1 MEAAGRTAKLSAL
14 TAAPR
19 LPPALLPAAPGVSF
33 APPAVTSVL
42 ILLSSLWLVY
52 ARHTPLDH
60 MTHASSS
67 PPATATALDAPS
79 GTLTSNSH
87 AVFTLRP
94 PTSPPVTLYRVT
106 VRTSAFDRSAVTT
119 TTPPPPL
126 ASPQVSATLFAE
138 ADPVFFF
145 FFSASTPTPPPS
157 PGGAEAASFLAS
169 APNQRAPP
177 PTSTTIT
184 PPSSF
189 PSPTAT
195 RAAIPSGSL
204 VELASTA
211 WSREAMGSAS
221 VQVTSAGSVS
231 PGGRSAAKYRPQPR
245 SNTAGAAK
253 A

>member
-1 MEAAGRTAKLSAL
+1 
-14 TAAPR
+14 
-19 LPPALLPAAPGVSF
+19 
-33 APPAVTSVL
+33 
-42 ILLSSLWLVY
+42 
-52 ARHTPLDH
+52 

-67 PPATATALDAPS
+67 PPATATALVAPS

-94 PTSPPVTLYRVT
+94 LCSPPATLYRVT

-138 ADPVFFF
+138 AEPVFVFFF
-145 FFSASTPTPPPS
+145 SSSSPPPS

-204 VELASTA
+204 VELESTA

-253 A
+253 AWPRPTAHDRVFVCASQS

>member
-1 MEAAGRTAKLSAL
+1 MEAAGRTAKLLSTL
-14 TAAPR
+14 IAAPR

-60 MTHASSS
+60 MTHASSV

-79 GTLTSNSH
+79 GTLASNSQ

-94 PTSPPVTLYRVT
+94 PCSPPVTSYRVT

-138 ADPVFFF
+138 AEPVFFF
-145 FFSASTPTPPPS
+145 FFSASTPPPS